1 MGDMRVYLFVFFI
14 LAISLDL
21 IAQQEIKPEVADSL
35 KTTPYK
41 PDSIRMNRFLMMQDF
56 AIFSPPAG
64 FRAKADFSNASG
76 FKSFLGRDMRMSS
89 DFLSPLYSKYLNDQ
103 KMAPY
108 MYILGIAQGAA
119 AGYLLYEHIREYGVW
134 DNKKKK

>member
-1 MGDMRVYLFVFFI
+1 MSYNLF
-14 LAISLDL
+14 
-21 IAQQEIKPEVADSL
+21 AQQEARLESGDSL
-35 KTTPYK
+35 KPNAFK
-41 PDSIRMNRFLMMQDF
+41 HDSIRANKFLMMQDF
-56 AIFSPPAG
+56 AVFSPTPG

-89 DFLSPLYSKYLNDQ
+89 DFLSPLYSKYMEDQ

-119 AGYLLYEHIREYGVW
+119 AGYLLYEHIKEYGVW

>member
-1 MGDMRVYLFVFFI
+1 MRLNLFVFFI
-14 LAISLDL
+14 LAISLNL
-21 IAQQEIKPEVADSL
+21 IAQQESKMEVSDSL
-35 KTTPYK
+35 KAAPYK

-56 AIFSPPAG
+56 AIFSPSPG